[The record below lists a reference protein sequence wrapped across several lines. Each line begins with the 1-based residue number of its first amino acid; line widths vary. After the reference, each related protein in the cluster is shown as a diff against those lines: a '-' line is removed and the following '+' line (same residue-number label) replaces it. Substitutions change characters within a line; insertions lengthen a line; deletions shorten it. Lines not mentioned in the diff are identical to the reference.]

1 MLMCLTLINQYTRA
15 VYHMNMVH
23 FFFSDQ
29 QLTKEDREFLIKH
42 GPIRYA
48 SDNNSPPL
56 RYFDSATGQ
65 YKGIVIDYLQALSIE
80 LQTEITFEPMVWQ
93 EALLA
98 LKTGESDICD
108 MYPSK
113 ERSELFLFS
122 DPIYYQRGIIL
133 VPIEDKD
140 TQKPLDLR
148 GKTIAVQKGDY
159 AHEFLN
165 TTVGGLHYHFTKD
178 YEESLMLLTEGK
190 VNAIVGDEPVI
201 TYFLGLHN
209 LSEQYRIL
217 DAPLYE
223 LPSVLSLSSDSK
235 KLQTIINKGI
245 YALNQKNTITKIQ
258 QKWFGISTPIGN
270 PNQNQSLTLLLIALG
285 GLALFIVALTLIWNF
300 ELKKAVL
307 EQTRALKMSKKNMQ
321 TIIDGLSHLIVV
333 VSDNWEVITANA
345 LFYDFFK
352 LENQNDH
359 VRLDQIILGF
369 NGTIQSKLRD
379 YRQTIEHIIKG
390 RTYQLTPYAVAYE
403 DYPGEAILLM
413 LEDVTGKKI
422 NEYKMLQDNKM
433 TAVGQLAT
441 GVAHEIRNPLGLIRN
456 YVFLLKRTPNT
467 PELLEQS
474 LNVIE
479 SSVEKASGIIDN
491 LLNFSRLSDD
501 TIRSIALKPF
511 IENVVHLNEK
521 LMNRSKLSCHLVLE
535 DFSMALSEEP
545 LKHILI
551 NLINNAIDAMPSGGQ
566 ITIWLKKTSTGA
578 AIHVIDKG
586 IGMSEE
592 TLNKLYEPFFTT
604 KKVGDGTGLGLYI
617 VYNEVQKMGGIV
629 EVVSKENIGST
640 FKIQIKEM
648 NEVNHEQQSI

>member
-1 MLMCLTLINQYTRA
+1 MT
-15 VYHMNMVH
+15 
-23 FFFSDQ
+23 
-29 QLTKEDREFLIKH
+29 
-42 GPIRYA
+42 IR
-48 SDNNSPPL
+48 
-56 RYFDSATGQ
+56 
-65 YKGIVIDYLQALSIE
+65 K
-80 LQTEITFEPMVWQ
+80 
-93 EALLA
+93 
-98 LKTGESDICD
+98 
-108 MYPSK
+108 
-113 ERSELFLFS
+113 
-122 DPIYYQRGIIL
+122 
-133 VPIEDKD
+133 
-140 TQKPLDLR
+140 
-148 GKTIAVQKGDY
+148 
-159 AHEFLN
+159 
-165 TTVGGLHYHFTKD
+165 
-178 YEESLMLLTEGK
+178 SL
-190 VNAIVGDEPVI
+190 P
-201 TYFLGLHN
+201 
-209 LSEQYRIL
+209 
-217 DAPLYE
+217 
-223 LPSVLSLSSDSK
+223 
-235 KLQTIINKGI
+235 
-245 YALNQKNTITKIQ
+245 
-258 QKWFGISTPIGN
+258 
-270 PNQNQSLTLLLIALG
+270 
-285 GLALFIVALTLIWNF
+285 
-300 ELKKAVL
+300 
-307 EQTRALKMSKKNMQ
+307 
-321 TIIDGLSHLIVV
+321 
-333 VSDNWEVITANA
+333 NA

-352 LENQNDH
+352 LENQNDP

-390 RTYQLTPYAVAYE
+390 RTYRLTPYAVAYE

-456 YVFLLKRTPNT
+456 YVFLLKRTSNT

-501 TIRSIALKPF
+501 TVRSIALKPF

-617 VYNEVQKMGGIV
+617 VYNEVQKMGGNV